1 MAEVNPP
8 AFLQNAGNV
17 HTAEITRGILNS
29 LTGGTFSTDSLRARG
44 GVNQQQG
51 GRLAVQQASSPNM
64 TVDVLSGNALIP
76 GSEAAKQAV
85 YGVQNDA
92 TKNVAITASDP
103 SLPRIDLICFK
114 VQDTVYSGAVNSSS
128 IVAVTGTAASSPAV
142 PTAPANSITLA
153 QIAVAAGVTSIVN
166 ANITDK
172 RYFLSAAGG
181 IATCTSTTRPATSNM
196 QTGQFIFE
204 TDSQLVRRWDG
215 TTSTW
220 FQVSP
225 YVSVNKLSG
234 TTASVTFS
242 SIPTSMRKVRID
254 YTARG
259 TAAVANSVI
268 QMRVN
273 SDSTT
278 LHYVYTSC
286 QTINTTQ
293 TNSANVSG
301 TDRFAV
307 GIISAA
313 TTTSTN
319 YGVGHIDLFGWEAP
333 HNWLG
338 ATWYNSVYSDN
349 ATQAGQFWGGGQY
362 IQNGPYTSITL
373 LPDSGSF
380 AANSEFR
387 LEAWE

>member
-1 MAEVNPP
+1 MSEVNPP

-51 GRLAVQQASSPNM
+51 GRLAVQQAGSPNM

-114 VQDTVYSGAVNSSS
+114 VQDTFYSGGANTSS

-153 QIAVAAGVTSIVN
+153 QIAVAAGATSIVN

-181 IATCTSTTRPATSNM
+181 IVTCTSTTRPATSNM
-196 QTGQFIFE
+196 QTGQFAFE

-215 TTSTW
+215 TSSTW
-220 FQVSP
+220 IQVSP
-225 YVSVNKLSG
+225 YVQRTTLSG
-234 TTASVTFS
+234 TTASITFS
-242 SIPTSMRKVRID
+242 SIPTTMRYVRFD
-254 YTARG
+254 WTARG
-259 TAAVANSVI
+259 TSAVTNSI
-268 QMRVN
+268 MQIRVN
-273 SDSTT
+273 NDSTSG
-278 LHYVYTSC
+278 HHVYNSTQVQNVT
-286 QTINTTQ
+286 QTISVNT
-293 TNSANVSG
+293 NG
-301 TDRFAV
+301 TDRMTI

-313 TTTSTN
+313 SVSATN
-319 YGVGHIDLFGWEAP
+319 FGTGSLEFYGWNGV

-338 ATWYNSVYSDN
+338 CNFRSHVYSDVTTN
-349 ATQAGQFWGGGQY
+349 SGTFFGGGIY
-362 IQNGPYTSITL
+362 VQNAPYTSVVFF
-373 LPDSGSF
+373 PDTGSF
-380 AANSEFR
+380 AAGTEIR
-387 LEAWE
+387 MEAWE